1 MENNISFI
9 SLLTDTEQ
17 RSFVTDSD
25 LSTFLTDTLS
35 TDTEPNTSDSK
46 INETTIPEIIIS

>member
-9 SLLTDTEQ
+9 SFLTDTEQ